1 MNKFFGC
8 CRRDLFGMDF
18 IPFMVWHAVPN
29 DDFSGVIYGIVKD
42 HNNYDVMCV
51 FFIISVQVAHTIF
64 SYGMS
69 ANKGLILRFGGV
81 SIYDM

>member
-1 MNKFFGC
+1 MIYLEWF
-8 CRRDLFGMDF
+8 LFRLRCGMQF
-18 IPFMVWHAVPN
+18 QN

-51 FFIISVQVAHTIF
+51 FFISVQVTHTIF

-81 SIYDM
+81 FNL